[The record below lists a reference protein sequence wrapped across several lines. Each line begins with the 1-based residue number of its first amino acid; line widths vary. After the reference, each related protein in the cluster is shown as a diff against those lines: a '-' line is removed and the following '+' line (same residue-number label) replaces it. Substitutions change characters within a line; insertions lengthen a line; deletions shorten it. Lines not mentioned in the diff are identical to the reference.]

1 MEINRDYV
9 YELTLPKKFI
19 YAVLQRGI
27 LVVMSQK
34 GIKRPVERDID
45 FSGPIKL
52 HFNSTEGFKD
62 GRFGYTEPPCMFN
75 NLAEKKT

>member
-1 MEINRDYV
+1 
-9 YELTLPKKFI
+9 
-19 YAVLQRGI
+19 
-27 LVVMSQK
+27 MSQK

-62 GRFGYTEPPCMFN
+62 GRFGYIKSPFIMN
-75 NLAEKKT
+75 R

>member
-1 MEINRDYV
+1 M
-9 YELTLPKKFI
+9 
-19 YAVLQRGI
+19 YAVLPRGI
-27 LVVMSQK
+27 LVVMSQT

-52 HFNSTEGFKD
+52 HFNSTESFKD

-75 NLAEKKT
+75 SSAERKI